1 MLAAAPQRVD
11 PTKRVP
17 ADPASLFDW
26 QKSLYVVFDGTGRAP
41 MGRQLFVP
49 PEVRQAPA
57 PVATVMR
64 PLGRA
69 EQRAY
74 DVLRQGDS
82 TAAALRQRL
91 RISTRDAQNVLTRL
105 MRRGMVTVVGLAD
118 VQTAAPGQHTTAR
131 LYGVVR
137 S

>member
-1 MLAAAPQRVD
+1 MLAAAPQRID
-11 PTKRVP
+11 PRRATP
-17 ADPASLFDW
+17 QDPASLFDW

-49 PEVRQAPA
+49 PETRQAPP
-57 PVATVMR
+57 PVASAVR

-74 DVLRQGDS
+74 DALRQGDS
-82 TAAALRQRL
+82 TAAALAQRL
-91 RISTRDAQNVLTRL
+91 RVPSRDAQNVLTRL
-105 MRRGMVTVVGLAD
+105 MRRGLVIVVGRAD